1 MTMAATV
8 VLGIGNTLWGDDGFG
23 VAAAQR
29 LAAHPDLPDTVSVV
43 DGGTQGLY
51 LLPLVQEARDL
62 LVLDSVDFGAP
73 PGTLKVLR
81 DDDIPR
87 FFGQRPLSLHQTA
100 FTDVLFAAEL
110 TGARPQRITLIG
122 AQYENLDLWG
132 GGVTA
137 TLVDVLDAVVELAL
151 SELAAWSVGTRI
163 NEVPSCPMTTFRI

>member
-1 MTMAATV
+1 MRMAATL
-8 VLGIGNTLWGDDGFG
+8 VLGIGNLLWGDDGFG
-23 VAAAQR
+23 VTAATR
-29 LAAHPDLPDTVSVV
+29 LAGHPGLPAGVAVV

-51 LLPLVQEARDL
+51 LLPLVQEAENL

-73 PGTLKVLR
+73 PGTVTVLR

-110 TGARPQRITLIG
+110 TAARPGRITLIG

-132 GGVTA
+132 GSLTA
-137 TLVDVLDAVVELAL
+137 PLVAALDPVVELAL
-151 SELAAWSVGTRI
+151 AELSAWAAG
-163 NEVPSCPMTTFRI
+163 PSA